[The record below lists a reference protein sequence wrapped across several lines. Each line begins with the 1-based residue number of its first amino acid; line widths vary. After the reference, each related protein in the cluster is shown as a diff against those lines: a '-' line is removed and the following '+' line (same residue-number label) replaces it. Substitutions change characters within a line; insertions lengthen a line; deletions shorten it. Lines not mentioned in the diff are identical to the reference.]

1 MKLFQVFHEELLSKE
16 PVVGNLKGKAQ
27 DLLEHKEH
35 VPGLK
40 DVKKQLRQLEKRWTS
55 LKEISDDRRKS
66 LETLVDDLKDF
77 RETHD
82 SLASW
87 LAQKEKMVTVLGPVA
102 TEPAMVNNQLQQV
115 KVRNIQGMQS
125 HQLHR
130 RIEENL

>member
-1 MKLFQVFHEELLSKE
+1 MIMSVIVLFQVFHEELVGKE

-77 RETHD
+77 RETND
-82 SLASW
+82 SLSSW

-115 KVRNIQGMQS
+115 KVSNI
-125 HQLHR
+125 
-130 RIEENL
+130 

>member
-1 MKLFQVFHEELLSKE
+1 M
-16 PVVGNLKGKAQ
+16 VGNLKGKAQ

-82 SLASW
+82 SLSSW

-115 KVRNIQGMQS
+115 KVSNIPKSLILFKDQRKFMKIVIFFDFHG
-125 HQLHR
+125 
-130 RIEENL
+130 NFKK